1 MFDHLLLKQKKSHLL
16 GEYKKLLDNVISN
29 IKKNQMSQSI
39 DQHIHDVCQKYR
51 HYRQTK
57 HRGDVLEILA
67 SVSRLEFDPSLTPK
81 QRLRSERLVF
91 DSVCSIL
98 EIERCV
104 YREVVKI
111 VQTCCVK
118 SFSSLV
124 GCLLS

>member
-1 MFDHLLLKQKKSHLL
+1 
-16 GEYKKLLDNVISN
+16 
-29 IKKNQMSQSI
+29 MSQSVQGIKSI
-39 DQHIHDVCQKYR
+39 DDHIFDVSQQYR

-57 HRGDVLEILA
+57 HRGDVLTILA
-67 SVSRLEFDPSLTPK
+67 SVSRLELDPSLTAK
-81 QRLRSERLVF
+81 QRMKAEKRVF

-104 YREVVKI
+104 YNAVVKMI
-111 VQTCCVK
+111 SACCLT